1 MEFELHNLS
10 KNLESASNIHQLVKL
25 LNTIDS
31 KKKHVDNVLQ
41 KFSSKQSIA
50 HRSSI
55 RSLEVKRLEFTT
67 TLSTSRTLRK
77 TLDSASN
84 LSSKITERVRLL
96 DSEKSKIK
104 LTRDYVTN
112 VKILKDEI
120 QIANNAIKVENW
132 LLAANSINTIR
143 KLPEKLITDE
153 YVEFI
158 VPTSDIDQMPKP
170 LIDNWIEQLTDVFI
184 KEFNNAARNK
194 DVSTLTYYFQLF
206 PLIGK
211 DSLALKAVM

>member
-1 MEFELHNLS
+1 MDRKMSRSITQDSRLIPSSESMELELHNLS

-41 KFSSKQSIA
+41 KFTSKQSIA

-96 DSEKSKIK
+96 DSEKSKIQ
-104 LTRDYVTN
+104 LTRDYVKN

-120 QIANNAIKVENW
+120 QIANNAIKVKNW

-143 KLPEKLITDE
+143 HLPEKLITDE

-158 VPTSDIDQMPKP
+158 VPTSDIDQMPKI
-170 LIDNWIEQLTDVFI
+170 LIDNWIEQLTDIHWV
-184 KEFNNAARNK
+184 
-194 DVSTLTYYFQLF
+194 
-206 PLIGK
+206 
-211 DSLALKAVM
+211 